1 MNPKAEEL
9 RSAVQELANQYGMNV
24 ETESMYGCVMHRL
37 VLPRGENGNG
47 IGGYYG
53 NVVWDEE
60 AKAFRTFHYNG
71 TKYKSLRGVMKAF
84 AEWLKNTVE
93 TRKKEEADRVTR
105 ATAIERI
112 CTIAGKKFNDR
123 HNDSVMVTTKKYG
136 FDLELT
142 PNSAGRVYI
151 KMRFSA
157 SIPVDQLSELLGI
170 M

>member
-1 MNPKAEEL
+1 VA
-9 RSAVQELANQYGMNV
+9 
-24 ETESMYGCVMHRL
+24 
-37 VLPRGENGNG
+37 
-47 IGGYYG
+47 
-53 NVVWDEE
+53 
-60 AKAFRTFHYNG
+60 
-71 TKYKSLRGVMKAF
+71 
-84 AEWLKNTVE
+84 
-93 TRKKEEADRVTR
+93 R